1 MLRTLALL
9 SSLLLVSG
17 AAEAGKVV
25 VDYDESYDFS
35 KFRTYLWGQ
44 GEEAANAG
52 LSQRRIEGSVGRELT
67 AVGLTEAAPSDLTVV
82 AYIAEAQVAQPRGG
96 MSFGVGGGGVGVG
109 ASAPIGTKMTTTF
122 VIRLTETESN
132 KLVWEATTSGSF
144 SGNADKLSSKIDK
157 AVKKAFRKYPSRPR

>member
-1 MLRTLALL
+1 M
-9 SSLLLVSG
+9 
-17 AAEAGKVV
+17 
-25 VDYDESYDFS
+25 
-35 KFRTYLWGQ
+35 
-44 GEEAANAG
+44 
-52 LSQRRIEGSVGRELT
+52 
-67 AVGLTEAAPSDLTVV
+67 
-82 AYIAEAQVAQPRGG
+82 
-96 MSFGVGGGGVGVG
+96 GVG